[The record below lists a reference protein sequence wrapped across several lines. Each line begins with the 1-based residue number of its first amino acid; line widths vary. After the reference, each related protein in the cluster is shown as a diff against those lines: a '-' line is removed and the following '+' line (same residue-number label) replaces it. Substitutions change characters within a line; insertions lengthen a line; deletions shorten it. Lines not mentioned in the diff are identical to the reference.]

1 MSSEY
6 TYTSVFFIPGR
17 RAGNVRQIV
26 NDSPSCDKATGIT
39 SKCPSPIN
47 SKIVKNSNSDVIPG
61 TTQRE
66 RAVNA
71 IRFGRGGKV
80 IFGNPVVLPSG
91 KIVYPNNNI
100 ASNINI
106 LNSYFQPKTGKV
118 PQMYPVCPFVSRNK
132 F

>member
-26 NDSPSCDKATGIT
+26 NDSPSCDKATGII

-47 SKIVKNSNSDVIPG
+47 SKIIKNSNSDVIPV

-66 RAVNA
+66 IAVNA
-71 IRFGRGGKV
+71 IRYTRGGKIV
-80 IFGNPVVLPSG
+80 FGNPLFLPNG
-91 KIVYPNNNI
+91 KITYQNNNV
-100 ASNINI
+100 AGNINV
-106 LNSYFQPKTGKV
+106 LNSNSQQNPRVAAQTK
-118 PQMYPVCPFVSRNK
+118 PVCQFITRNK

>member
-1 MSSEY
+1 MSYESRH
-6 TYTSVFFIPGR
+6 TSIFFIPGR
-17 RAGNVRQIV
+17 RAGNVGQIL

-47 SKIVKNSNSDVIPG
+47 SKIIKNSSPYVIPG
-61 TTQRE
+61 TTQKE

-71 IRFGRGGKV
+71 IRCGRGGKV